1 MKVITMSMQ
10 IRLIIDSVFEDLVRI
25 IAFTTIRDRK
35 IIDTNVQS
43 LATILDR
50 DKIVEGGS
58 YRVVFEDIDD
68 LNSLLSGVI
77 DETFVPKG
85 RIELLDR
92 TAQDLSR
99 VRRVQRKLGLR

>member
-1 MKVITMSMQ
+1 MKVIIMSKE

-35 IIDTNVQS
+35 TIDTNVQA

-58 YRVVFEDIDD
+58 YRVIFEDIDD
-68 LNSLLSGVI
+68 LNSLLSGAI
-77 DETFVPKG
+77 DETFEPKG
-85 RIELLDR
+85 NIEVLDR